1 MRWDCT
7 SSNPALHWTN
17 TTVRYCYSDYQ
28 QIIQAIAN
36 NPNIT
41 VTDPQ
46 TIGKAYGR
54 PF

>member
-1 MRWDCT
+1 
-7 SSNPALHWTN
+7 
-17 TTVRYCYSDYQ
+17 VRYCYSDYQ